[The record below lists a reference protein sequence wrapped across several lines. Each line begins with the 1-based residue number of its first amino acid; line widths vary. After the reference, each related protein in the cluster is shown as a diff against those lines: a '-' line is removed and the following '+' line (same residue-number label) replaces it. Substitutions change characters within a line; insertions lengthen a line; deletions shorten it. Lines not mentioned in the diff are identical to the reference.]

1 MEARSGYE
9 PQATPLEAELGFENC
24 WEYQN
29 HTCGEMGFLGE
40 ISPPRPLPAR
50 PPTITTPPRPLPA
63 RPPTITTPPPTPA
76 PNIPMLV
83 NQVQVNLP
91 WVQRSYYEH
100 SCLGQIAW
108 V

>member
-50 PPTITTPPRPLPA
+50 T
-63 RPPTITTPPPTPA
+63 PTITTPPPTPA

>member
-40 ISPPRPLPAR
+40 ISPPRPLPAA
-50 PPTITTPPRPLPA
+50 PA
-63 RPPTITTPPPTPA
+63 HHHHPTPHPGA
-76 PNIPMLV
+76 KHPYAGE
-83 NQVQVNLP
+83 
-91 WVQRSYYEH
+91 SGAGE
-100 SCLGQIAW
+100 SALGTEKLL
-108 V
+108 